1 MVLLKEKRKE
11 ARTRRSVRDA
21 AFCPTYSFHKFFSFY
36 YFISNSRRVLSYSF
50 LLVWNLIVSSLF
62 VPLHCFWFSY
72 SYIHHFSSVWSV
84 HKLPSISFAF
94 IYSFLSILFTFLIHS
109 LISFY
114 SSSVL
119 IFIISLSTHVP
130 LCSQSVPLARL
141 SQLLYYRYAVTLPWP
156 SSSLFMLCYRFLL
169 VSIPQHHTFR
179 ANFSQC
185 SSFIPL

>member
-1 MVLLKEKRKE
+1 MQLSVLLIVFINSSLFI
-11 ARTRRSVRDA
+11 TLY
-21 AFCPTYSFHKFFSFY
+21 PTHVVSFH
-36 YFISNSRRVLSYSF
+36 ILSY

-62 VPLHCFWFSY
+62 VPLHWFWFSC

-84 HKLPSISFAF
+84 HRLPSISFAF

-141 SQLLYYRYAVTLPWP
+141 SQLLYYRYTVTLPWP

-169 VSIPQHHTFR
+169 VSIPQQHTFR

>member
-1 MVLLKEKRKE
+1 MQLSVLLIVFINSSLFI
-11 ARTRRSVRDA
+11 TLY
-21 AFCPTYSFHKFFSFY
+21 PTHVVSFH
-36 YFISNSRRVLSYSF
+36 ILSY

-141 SQLLYYRYAVTLPWP
+141 STPLLPLRCHPALAFLVAIHAVLQV
-156 SSSLFMLCYRFLL
+156 SSGLHPTASHL
-169 VSIPQHHTFR
+169 
-179 ANFSQC
+179 
-185 SSFIPL
+185 